1 MSRDEERSSS
11 EDEAPVQSLIQGREK
26 RSTAGRQMSALL
38 DAEADDE
45 LALLFEEV
53 DDDNE
58 FAVDAAEDGA
68 EEDDMGLD
76 SSSDDEDDQG
86 PNAQADDL
94 EGERQLAK
102 EEKEE
107 KRKKRAREDLRYK
120 ITSKKVKID
129 PTATPKAPTTPASRP
144 RKKSERVSWIPT
156 LDEGP
161 TRSSS
166 RRQTMQNKELTH
178 ARLKDSEEKR
188 IRLIATMEEAAKRK
202 AKNKPKELTQA
213 ERLAEAERVERLNS
227 KSLNRWEEM
236 EKRKAEERRAKIEAL
251 QNRRLEGPV
260 ISYWSGVAT
269 WADGRLTRVGKVAI
283 TPKPEK
289 DDNLRKK
296 SKKVDKEGKA
306 ETEQKPGNPAGPGTS
321 QVVPITVSENPIPPT
336 TESKQEQPPQLAQPA
351 IDATQTTTLV
361 NVSTESQGEV
371 ATTPQTINTPSAAP
385 EVQLSAAPSTIPE
398 ADSPQ
403 VMTKA
408 TSEANEVTQTAGE
421 EPAKAINN
429 ETMQESSD
437 RRTSVGPASEPEAP
451 VVKDGRTSNMEIPK
465 GEDKPNGLT
474 QESTVKPSSS
484 PELASESIPAVVT
497 ADGAA
502 PTLPDAQLEGQGSA
516 GDPMQIDQKPNTEEG
531 EPAAATA
538 DSQPAAPPAVIE
550 HTGRCL
556 TILENFD
563 DKTAQ
568 SRDFSIYFNAKKPP
582 RLTKISS
589 SLCVI
594 TSLPSRYRDPDTS
607 LPFANSYAYHEIRH
621 TTAQKYTWSPM
632 LGCYVGPVGVA
643 ARGVPDRFLDPNAKE
658 STAKPS
664 GVVDQSNGPDK
675 EPDDAKPIGGG
686 NPITPTTA
694 TISTSAPTFTPTPT
708 TASAPPPPPPAATAS
723 APAPAPTPGTA
734 GAGNA
739 MVIDS

>member
-1 MSRDEERSSS
+1 MF
-11 EDEAPVQSLIQGREK
+11 
-26 RSTAGRQMSALL
+26 ALL

-58 FAVDAAEDGA
+58 FAADAADDGA

-86 PNAQADDL
+86 PNAQVDDL

-107 KRKKRAREDLRYK
+107 KRKKRAREDLRYR

-129 PTATPKAPTTPASRP
+129 PTATPKAPTPASRP

-156 LDEGP
+156 PDEGP

-289 DDNLRKK
+289 DDISRKK
-296 SKKVDKEGKA
+296 SKKLDKEGKP
-306 ETEQKPGNPAGPGTS
+306 ETEQKPGDPAGPGSS
-321 QVVPITVSENPIPPT
+321 QGVPVTLANSIPPT
-336 TESKQEQPPQLAQPA
+336 TETKQEQSLQPAQPA
-351 IDATQTTTLV
+351 VDATQTTTSG
-361 NVSTESQGEV
+361 NVSTGSQTEI
-371 ATTPQTINTPSAAP
+371 ATAPHTINTPSAAP
-385 EVQLSAAPSTIPE
+385 EAQLPDAPSKLPE
-398 ADSPQ
+398 PDSPQ
-403 VMTKA
+403 IMIKA
-408 TSEANEVTQTAGE
+408 TSEANEDTQAASE
-421 EPAKAINN
+421 EPAKVINS
-429 ETMQESSD
+429 ETVQESSD
-437 RRTSVGPASEPEAP
+437 RRTSRGPASEPEAP
-451 VVKDGRTSNMEIPK
+451 VEKDGSTSNPEIPK
-465 GEDKPNGLT
+465 VEDKPNGVA

-484 PELASESIPAVVT
+484 PELASEPIPAMVT
-497 ADGAA
+497 ADGPA
-502 PTLPDAQLEGQGSA
+502 PTLPNGQLEGQGSA
-516 GDPMQIDQKPNTEEG
+516 GDPMQIDQKPNTED
-531 EPAAATA
+531 EPAATTA
-538 DSQPAAPPAVIE
+538 DSQPAAPPAIIE

-582 RLTKISS
+582 RLTSTCTSSTSFFTTANVRNRNFLLTVRNHVSPISVSRPRYIS
-589 SLCVI
+589 SLCKLVRI
-594 TSLPSRYRDPDTS
+594 PRDP
-607 LPFANSYAYHEIRH
+607 PYHRPEVHLEPHARVLRWTCWNRCTRRTRQVSRSQREREHGEAQRH
-621 TTAQKYTWSPM
+621 RW
-632 LGCYVGPVGVA
+632 
-643 ARGVPDRFLDPNAKE
+643 PD
-658 STAKPS
+658 
-664 GVVDQSNGPDK
+664 QW
-675 EPDDAKPIGGG
+675 
-686 NPITPTTA
+686 
-694 TISTSAPTFTPTPT
+694 
-708 TASAPPPPPPAATAS
+708 
-723 APAPAPTPGTA
+723 A
-734 GAGNA
+734 G
-739 MVIDS
+739 

>member
-58 FAVDAAEDGA
+58 FAADAAEDGD

-107 KRKKRAREDLRYK
+107 KRKKRAREDLRYR

-156 LDEGP
+156 PDEGP

-289 DDNLRKK
+289 DDNSKKK
-296 SKKVDKEGKA
+296 SKKLDKEGKP
-306 ETEQKPGNPAGPGTS
+306 ETEQKPGDPAGPGSS
-321 QVVPITVSENPIPPT
+321 QGVPVTLANSIPPT
-336 TESKQEQPPQLAQPA
+336 AETKQEQSLQPAQPA
-351 IDATQTTTLV
+351 IDATQTTTSG
-361 NVSTESQGEV
+361 NVSTGSQGEV
-371 ATTPQTINTPSAAP
+371 ATAPQTLNTSSAAP
-385 EVQLSAAPSTIPE
+385 DVQLPDAPSILPE
-398 ADSPQ
+398 PDSPQ
-403 VMTKA
+403 LMTRA
-408 TSEANEVTQTAGE
+408 TSEANEGTQAAGE
-421 EPAKAINN
+421 EPAKVIDS
-429 ETMQESSD
+429 ETVQESSD
-437 RRTSVGPASEPEAP
+437 PRTSQGPGSEPEAP
-451 VVKDGRTSNMEIPK
+451 VEKDGSTSNTEIRK
-465 GEDKPNGLT
+465 VEIKPNGVA

-484 PELASESIPAVVT
+484 PGLASEPIPATVT
-497 ADGAA
+497 VDGAA
-502 PTLPDAQLEGQGSA
+502 PTLPDGQLEGQGSA
-516 GDPMQIDQKPNTEEG
+516 GDPIQIDQKPNTED
-531 EPAAATA
+531 EPAATTA

-582 RLTKISS
+582 RLTSTYTYSTSFFTTANVRNRNLLLTVRNHVSPISVSRPRYIS
-589 SLCVI
+589 SLCKLVCI
-594 TSLPSRYRDPDTS
+594 PRDPPYHRPEVH
-607 LPFANSYAYHEIRH
+607 LEPYARVLRWTCWNRCTRCTGQVSRSQREREHGKAQRH
-621 TTAQKYTWSPM
+621 RWPAQWA
-632 LGCYVGPVGVA
+632 GQG
-643 ARGVPDRFLDPNAKE
+643 RGRCE
-658 STAKPS
+658 T
-664 GVVDQSNGPDK
+664 GWWW
-675 EPDDAKPIGGG
+675 
-686 NPITPTTA
+686 
-694 TISTSAPTFTPTPT
+694 
-708 TASAPPPPPPAATAS
+708 
-723 APAPAPTPGTA
+723 
-734 GAGNA
+734 
-739 MVIDS
+739 

>member
-1 MSRDEERSSS
+1 MSHDEEMSLS
-11 EDEAPVQSLIQGREK
+11 EDVAPVQSLIAGREK

-58 FAVDAAEDGA
+58 FAADAAEEGG
-68 EEDDMGLD
+68 EEEDMGLD

-86 PNAQADDL
+86 PNAHTDDF
-94 EGERQLAK
+94 EGERQIEK

-107 KRKKRAREDLRYK
+107 KKKKRAREDLRYG

-129 PTATPKAPTTPASRP
+129 PTAAPKAPTTPAPRP

-156 LDEGP
+156 PDEGP

-202 AKNKPKELTQA
+202 AKNKPKGMTQA

-283 TPKPEK
+283 MPKPEK
-289 DDNLRKK
+289 DDSTRKK
-296 SKKVDKEGKA
+296 SKKADKEGKA

-321 QVVPITVSENPIPPT
+321 PVVPTALSKNPAPAPIEP
-336 TESKQEQPPQLAQPA
+336 KQDLSLPLFQPA
-351 IDATQTTTLV
+351 TDASQSIT
-361 NVSTESQGEV
+361 SGEGHRGAQGE
-371 ATTPQTINTPSAAP
+371 ASTAPQSIDSPSTAP
-385 EVQLSAAPSTIPE
+385 EAQLPAAPSTLLEPDP
-398 ADSPQ
+398 APVTTGAS
-403 VMTKA
+403 
-408 TSEANEVTQTAGE
+408 SEANEITEAAGE
-421 EPAKAINN
+421 EPAKAIDN
-429 ETMQESSD
+429 ETTQESPD
-437 RRTSVGPASEPEAP
+437 RRTSRDPASEPEAP
-451 VVKDGRTSNMEIPK
+451 IAKDGSTPNNETPK
-465 GEDKPNGLT
+465 VGEKPNDVAQVPT
-474 QESTVKPSSS
+474 TKPSLTTQ
-484 PELASESIPAVVT
+484 LASEYTPAMVIPKT
-497 ADGAA
+497 AT
-502 PTLPDAQLEGQGSA
+502 PTQPDEKLEGQRSA
-516 GDPMQIDQKPNTEEG
+516 EDPIQIDQKPEIHVD
-531 EPAAATA
+531 EPTATTA
-538 DSQPAAPPAVIE
+538 DSQSAAPAVIE

-568 SRDFSIYFNAKKPP
+568 SRDFSIYFNAKKTP

-621 TTAQKYTWSPM
+621 TTAQKYSWSPM
-632 LGCYVGPVGVA
+632 LGCYVGPAGIA

-658 STAKPS
+658 STAKPD
-664 GVVDQSNGPDK
+664 GAGDQSNIPDK
-675 EPDDAKPIGGG
+675 ERDAARLVGGS
-686 NPITPTTA
+686 NPTTA
-694 TISTSAPTFTPTPT
+694 TTATASTSTPT
-708 TASAPPPPPPAATAS
+708 TASAPSLPPPSAT
-723 APAPAPTPGTA
+723 APAPPPTPGTA
-734 GAGNA
+734 GAGDA
-739 MVIDS
+739 MDID

>member
-1 MSRDEERSSS
+1 MLHDDERSSS

-58 FAVDAAEDGA
+58 FAADAVEEGG
-68 EEDDMGLD
+68 EEDEMGLD

-86 PNAQADDL
+86 PNAQADDF
-94 EGERQLAK
+94 EGERQIEK

-107 KRKKRAREDLRYK
+107 KKKKRAREDLRYR

-129 PTATPKAPTTPASRP
+129 PTAAPKAPTTPAPRP

-202 AKNKPKELTQA
+202 AKHKPKEMTQA
-213 ERLAEAERVERLNS
+213 ERLAEAERVERHNS

-289 DDNLRKK
+289 DDSGRKK
-296 SKKVDKEGKA
+296 SKKADKEGKA
-306 ETEQKPGNPAGPGTS
+306 ETEQKPGSTAEPSTS
-321 QVVPITVSENPIPPT
+321 LVVPVAIPEIQGPPEPKQDDQPLPATDASQAAGVPQAEASITPQATVSLNQA
-336 TESKQEQPPQLAQPA
+336 S
-351 IDATQTTTLV
+351 
-361 NVSTESQGEV
+361 G
-371 ATTPQTINTPSAAP
+371 AP
-385 EVQLSAAPSTIPE
+385 LSAAPSTIKPM
-398 ADSPQ
+398 PCT
-403 VMTKA
+403 VKPI
-408 TSEANEVTQTAGE
+408 SELDNPAGE
-421 EPAKAINN
+421 QSAKANDEGTTQEFLDRPTSPASPVAAVAPEDTN
-429 ETMQESSD
+429 TPTTDLSKAEEKTNDEMQQ
-437 RRTSVGPASEPEAP
+437 PASEQSP
-451 VVKDGRTSNMEIPK
+451 T
-465 GEDKPNGLT
+465 T
-474 QESTVKPSSS
+474 QLDPGHS
-484 PELASESIPAVVT
+484 PAVSTSHTPVT
-497 ADGAA
+497 TQ
-502 PTLPDAQLEGQGSA
+502 PVEQGSA
-516 GDPMQIDQKPNTEEG
+516 EGLMEIDHKADIHVDETNPT
-531 EPAAATA
+531 AAE
-538 DSQPAAPPAVIE
+538 SQSVAPPAVIE

-556 TILENFD
+556 TVLENFD

-621 TTAQKYTWSPM
+621 TAAQKYSWSPM
-632 LGCYVGPVGVA
+632 LGCYVGPAGIA
-643 ARGVPDRFLDPNAKE
+643 ARGVPDRFLDPNAKK
-658 STAKPS
+658 TTKKLS
-664 GVVDQSNGPDK
+664 GSGAQSSVPDK
-675 EPDDAKPIGGG
+675 ERTAKQVGDD
-686 NPITPTTA
+686 TPTTA
-694 TISTSAPTFTPTPT
+694 TTAKTSTPALATAPL
-708 TASAPPPPPPAATAS
+708 PPPPPA
-723 APAPAPTPGTA
+723 PAPTATAPSLAPIPTTA
-734 GAGNA
+734 GAGDA
-739 MVIDS
+739 MDVDK

>member
-1 MSRDEERSSS
+1 MSRDEEMSSS
-11 EDEAPVQSLIQGREK
+11 EDEAPVQSLIAGREK

-58 FAVDAAEDGA
+58 FAADLAEEGA
-68 EEDDMGLD
+68 EEEDMGID

-94 EGERQLAK
+94 EGERQIEK

-107 KRKKRAREDLRYK
+107 KKKKRAREDLRYR

-129 PTATPKAPTTPASRP
+129 PTVTPKAPTTPAPRP

-156 LDEGP
+156 PDEGP

-202 AKNKPKELTQA
+202 AKNKPKEMTQA

-227 KSLNRWEEM
+227 RSLNRWEEM

-289 DDNLRKK
+289 DDSTRKK
-296 SKKVDKEGKA
+296 SKKADKESKI
-306 ETEQKPGNPAGPGTS
+306 ETEQKPGNPAEPGTL
-321 QVVPITVSENPIPPT
+321 QVIPTTLSKNPAPPT
-336 TESKQEQPPQLAQPA
+336 NEPKQDQYLPLVQPA
-351 IDATQTTTLV
+351 TDASQATTLEGHPG
-361 NVSTESQGEV
+361 TQGE
-371 ATTPQTINTPSAAP
+371 ASTAPRTINAPSAVP
-385 EVQLSAAPSTIPE
+385 EAEQSAAPSTLPE
-398 ADSPQ
+398 PDSAP
-403 VMTKA
+403 VMTGA
-408 TSEANEVTQTAGE
+408 NSEANEDTKAAGE
-421 EPAKAINN
+421 ESIKAM
-429 ETMQESSD
+429 ESEPTQESLA
-437 RRTSVGPASEPEAP
+437 RRTSRDSASELEAP
-451 VVKDGRTSNMEIPK
+451 VAKDGSTPNRETPKVEEKSNDVAQEPTT
-465 GEDKPNGLT
+465 EPSPPT
-474 QESTVKPSSS
+474 QLVSESTPAMAI
-484 PELASESIPAVVT
+484 PEA
-497 ADGAA
+497 AA
-502 PTLPDAQLEGQGSA
+502 PTQPGEQLEGQRNTE
-516 GDPMQIDQKPNTEEG
+516 DPMQIDQKPEIHVD
-531 EPAAATA
+531 EPTATTA
-538 DSQPAAPPAVIE
+538 DLQPVAPPVVIE

-568 SRDFSIYFNAKKPP
+568 SRDFSTYFNAKKPP

-621 TTAQKYTWSPM
+621 TTAQKYSWSPM
-632 LGCYVGPVGVA
+632 LGCYVGPAGIA

-658 STAKPS
+658 STGKPS
-664 GVVDQSNGPDK
+664 GVGDQSKVPDK
-675 EPDDAKPIGGG
+675 EGDAAKPVGGS
-686 NPITPTTA
+686 NPTTA
-694 TISTSAPTFTPTPT
+694 TTATASTSTPTPT
-708 TASAPPPPPPAATAS
+708 STTASTPPPPPPAAPPA
-723 APAPAPTPGTA
+723 APAPTPGAA
-734 GAGNA
+734 GAGLA
-739 MVIDS
+739 MDIGK